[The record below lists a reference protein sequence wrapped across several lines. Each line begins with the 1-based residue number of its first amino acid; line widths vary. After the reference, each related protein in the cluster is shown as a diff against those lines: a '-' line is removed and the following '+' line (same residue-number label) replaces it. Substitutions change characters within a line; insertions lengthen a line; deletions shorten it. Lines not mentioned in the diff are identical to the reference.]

1 MATAVTHDIH
11 VTVKAVYEPAH
22 SDPRAAHYLYSYRVT
37 ITNTGRDTVK
47 LLRRHWYISDSLA
60 APREVEGPGV
70 IGETPVLAP
79 GEHFTYS
86 SACDL
91 RSGLGRMY
99 GNYLMERTQD
109 GKRFRVEIPAFLL
122 HFPYI
127 SN

>member
-1 MATAVTHDIH
+1 MATAVTHGIH
-11 VTVKAVYEPAH
+11 VTVKSVYEPAH

-37 ITNTGRDTVK
+37 ITNTGPDTVK
-47 LLRRHWYISDSLA
+47 LLRRQWYISDSLA
-60 APREVEGPGV
+60 PQREVEGPGV

-99 GNYLMERTQD
+99 GNYLMERTLD
-109 GKRFRVEIPAFLL
+109 GKLFRVDIPAFLL
-122 HFPYI
+122 HFPYS